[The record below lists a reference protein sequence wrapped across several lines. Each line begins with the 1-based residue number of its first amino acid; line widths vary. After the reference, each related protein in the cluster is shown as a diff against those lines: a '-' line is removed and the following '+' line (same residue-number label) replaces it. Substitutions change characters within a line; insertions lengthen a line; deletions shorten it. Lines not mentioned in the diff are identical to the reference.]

1 MRSPRATAAVLVA
14 FALFTS
20 ACSLPQLSD
29 YNARELAQTSFLYA
43 ADGTLITQFHAVED
57 RVVLTTEQLPQSLRD
72 AAVAIE
78 DRRFYQHHGVD
89 PQAILRAAYVNTAS
103 GTVVEGGSTI
113 TQQLVKRIYLDDTET
128 FRRKIDEASLA
139 WQLED
144 LLSKDE
150 ILTQYLNTVYFGQGA
165 YGAQA
170 AAQTYFGVD
179 AEELKLAQS
188 AMLAGLISSPGRFDP
203 YVRKKSAKGRRNV
216 VLELM
221 LRLGAITPQQF
232 QRASAAPIRVQRGVE
247 RQEQRYPYPYFVD
260 YFQRWFL
267 DEPAFGE
274 TREERA
280 RLLFGGG
287 LRITTTLDPKLQED
301 AEHAV
306 SSVLAYPG
314 DPSAAMTVIDPVT
327 GFVRA
332 MVGGKDQDFWAERRG
347 GRVNLATGAGGTGRQ
362 TGSAFKP
369 FALVAALER
378 GISPETTFPAP
389 SSIQIPLDDGKVWD
403 VTNAEGGGYGSMSLA
418 SATVNSVNT
427 VYAQLI
433 IELGPQA
440 VVRTATRMGIRCCTD
455 VGEPRKPLQPYPSA
469 VLGANEVN
477 TLEMS
482 SAFGT
487 LATGGRRVRPVPA
500 IEVRDADGELLWRAD
515 PEPKQVISPDV
526 ATTAD
531 EILQDVVEFGTG
543 RSASIGR
550 PQIGKTG
557 TASDHTNAWFV
568 GAIPQ
573 LSAAVWV
580 GYPQGQVSME
590 PPRTRITVFG
600 GTWPAQIWRLF
611 MVRAIRGL
619 PVRDFPTPDVNHVS
633 VAVDVTQRPLCLPN
647 RFTLPQDIQILDF
660 VEGTQPT
667 QTCETPTSLQS
678 IALPSVIGLRQ
689 SLAQR
694 RLERVGF
701 YVEIHLADSTQ
712 PPGTV
717 ISQSPA
723 AGTSALQTSTVTL
736 TIARDG

>member
-1 MRSPRATAAVLVA
+1 
-14 FALFTS
+14 
-20 ACSLPQLSD
+20 
-29 YNARELAQTSFLYA
+29 
-43 ADGTLITQFHAVED
+43 
-57 RVVLTTEQLPQSLRD
+57 
-72 AAVAIE
+72 
-78 DRRFYQHHGVD
+78 
-89 PQAILRAAYVNTAS
+89 
-103 GTVVEGGSTI
+103 
-113 TQQLVKRIYLDDTET
+113 
-128 FRRKIDEASLA
+128 
-139 WQLED
+139 
-144 LLSKDE
+144 
-150 ILTQYLNTVYFGQGA
+150 VYFGQGA

-170 AAQTYFGVD
+170 AAQTYFGID
-179 AEELKLAQS
+179 AQDLKLGQS
-188 AMLAGLISSPGRFDP
+188 ALLAGLISSPNHFDP
-203 YVRKKSAKGRRNV
+203 YVRPKSAKGRRNV

-221 LRLGAITPQQF
+221 HRLGAITSPQR
-232 QRASAAPIRVQRGVE
+232 QRAMRAPVHVQRGSD

-260 YFQRWFL
+260 YFTRWFL

-314 DPSAAMTVIDPVT
+314 DPAAAMSVVDPVT

-332 MVGGKDQDFWAERRG
+332 MVGGEDEDFWAERRG

-369 FALVAALER
+369 FALVTALER
-378 GISPETTFPAP
+378 GISPETVFPAP
-389 SSIQIPLDDGKVWD
+389 SSIQIPLEDGTLWD

-418 SATVNSVNT
+418 SATISSVNT

-433 IELGPQA
+433 VELGPQS

-455 VGEPRKPLQPYPSA
+455 VGEPRRPLQPYPSA

-477 TLEMS
+477 TLEMT

-487 LATGGRRVRPVPA
+487 LASGGRRVRPVPA
-500 IEVRDADGELLWRAD
+500 IEVRDADGKLLWQAD
-515 PEPKQVISPDV
+515 PQPKQVISPEV

-531 EILQDVVEFGTG
+531 DILQDVVEVGTG
-543 RSASIGR
+543 RAASIGR

-557 TASDHTNAWFV
+557 TAADHSDAWFV

-580 GYPQGQVSME
+580 GYPQGQISME

-647 RFTLPQDIQILDF
+647 RFTLPQHIEILDF
-660 VEGTQPT
+660 IEGTQPT
-667 QTCETPTSLQS
+667 QTCESPTSLQS
-678 IALPSVIGLRQ
+678 IPLPSVIGLRQ

-694 RLERVGF
+694 RLERAGF
-701 YVEIHLADSTQ
+701 YVEIRLASSTQ

-723 AGTSALQTSTVTL
+723 AGTSALQTSTITL
-736 TIARDG
+736 TISRDAV